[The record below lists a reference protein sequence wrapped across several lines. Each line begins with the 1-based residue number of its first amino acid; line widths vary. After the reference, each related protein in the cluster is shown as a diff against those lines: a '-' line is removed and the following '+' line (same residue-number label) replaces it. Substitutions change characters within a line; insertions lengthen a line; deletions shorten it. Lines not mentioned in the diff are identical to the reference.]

1 MSPPASP
8 AVAAFA
14 QTLLHSSWQCLLIAT
29 ALWFVLRALPW
40 ARSSFRYGACCTAV
54 AAMPIALGPTQS
66 ERDVWA
72 VAAFVRQLPEL
83 KPER

>member
-1 MSPPASP
+1 M
-8 AVAAFA
+8 
-14 QTLLHSSWQCLLIAT
+14 AT

-40 ARSSFRYGACCTAV
+40 ARSSFRSRWTDAELYWLIENGIKDTGT
-54 AAMPIALGPTQS
+54 IALGPTHS

-83 KPER
+83 KPERYHELVSQ